1 MPDRGSTYNHFPLP
15 VTSGGLTLLFS
26 FQRRRDASAAETRA
40 VNEVVP
46 PSFTLQSYEIE
57 DPIYSEFD
65 MLQREK

>member
-1 MPDRGSTYNHFPLP
+1 MQVSR
-15 VTSGGLTLLFS
+15 
-26 FQRRRDASAAETRA
+26 QRAKCKCTCDFTASAAETRA

-65 MLQREK
+65 MLQREKSGLHCFIVK